1 MESMINYIEHYGYI
15 VLFLALM
22 IELIALPIPG
32 QTLMSY
38 VGYLVS
44 QGQLHWGLS
53 ILIATIGSSTGM
65 TVSYWIG
72 YKLGTPF
79 FQKYGHRFYM
89 GEEKLEKV
97 SRWFQKYGNNMLM
110 IGYFIPGVRHFTGY
124 FSGITR
130 LPFRIFAIYT
140 YGGAL
145 IWTTTFITIG
155 KFLGDQWSVLYIY
168 LKKYY
173 VISSIILAVALI
185 GYYLYRKKAKK
196 YKRMRMK

>member
-173 VISSIILAVALI
+173 VISGIILAVALI